1 MRRVLFAMALLAAP
15 ACASDQ
21 QDNET
26 TTPVTTAP
34 KPVEGEASGGV
45 TVGVDPEVSAEFRQ
59 ERDEFVASARARMQK
74 IEARIDAIQADL
86 EAHGGELKAEAKAEL
101 AELRADLETQRVQI
115 KASFETAG
123 DVTQDKWEAFKRD
136 TEDAFVKIEAGAKT
150 AVGKMKSFGV
160 KVRVELEDALD

>member
-1 MRRVLFAMALLAAP
+1 MRRVLFVAALLAAP

-45 TVGVDPEVSAEFRQ
+45 TVGVDPEVSAKFRQ
-59 ERDEFVASARARMQK
+59 ERDEFVASARARMEK
-74 IEARIDAIQADL
+74 IDARIDAIQADL
-86 EAHGGELKAEAKAEL
+86 EASGAELKAEAKAEL
-101 AELRADLETQRVQI
+101 TELRADLEKQRLEI

-123 DVTQDKWEAFKRD
+123 DVTQEKWEAFKRD
-136 TEDAFVKIEAGAKT
+136 TEDAFARIEAGAKST
-150 AVGKMKSFGV
+150 VEKMKGFGV
-160 KVRVELEDALD
+160 KVRVEIEDALD